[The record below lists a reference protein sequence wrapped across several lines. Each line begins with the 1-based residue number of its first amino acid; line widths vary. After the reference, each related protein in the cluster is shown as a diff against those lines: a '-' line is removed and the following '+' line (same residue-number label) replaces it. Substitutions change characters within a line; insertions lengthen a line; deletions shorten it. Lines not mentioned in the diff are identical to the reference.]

1 MANPITACGADTVIV
16 CDADPIAMCCVD
28 NIFAVCGAENPINVC
43 GARRASILAVLS
55 DTTSDARDTP
65 REGGAQ
71 SSLTRTGIARCTKQT
86 RT

>member
-1 MANPITACGADTVIV
+1 M
-16 CDADPIAMCCVD
+16 AMCCVD
-28 NIFAVCGAENPINVC
+28 NIIAVCGADLITMSCVESPIDVRGAENPINVC